1 MLSHCLLI
9 SSDQFRSVQTVF
21 TKNIYKKNEKYTI
34 LPAHD
39 KPTAWLHWERRNP
52 YICLLGWST
61 FVMSDVM
68 FWSLHVNFH
77 HVWTVCFATT
87 CSALQSSV
95 FLVLQLLK
103 LVLLFSTL
111 NRSQALLI
119 IRSLSTKLCLTWL
132 WFTSCLIFLFHIYL
146 KIITNSSSVSPAFC
160 VAVSFEVFSKKVDSL
175 FWLGRLGWSCGCSGP
190 FVGGCCELPSGCR
203 GLPSGFRWLPSG
215 CSGLPRRCRGP
226 PGGCCGLSGEPGG
239 RLETTS
245 FLFRGV
251 GSVGKS
257 ICREGWQEIDK
268 RKKRWSS
275 K

>member
-1 MLSHCLLI
+1 M
-9 SSDQFRSVQTVF
+9 F
-21 TKNIYKKNEKYTI
+21 TKKHLQKHII

-39 KPTAWLHWERRNP
+39 KPTAWLHWERSNP
-52 YICLLGWST
+52 NSCLLRWSA
-61 FVMSDVM
+61 FVMSDIM
-68 FWSLHVNFH
+68 CWSVHVNFPH
-77 HVWTVCFATT
+77 IWTVCFATT

-103 LVLLFSTL
+103 LVLLFSTF

-119 IRSLSTKLCLTWL
+119 IWSLSTKLCLTWL

-190 FVGGCCELPSGCR
+190 FVGGCCELPRRCR
-203 GLPSGFRWLPSG
+203 GLP
-215 CSGLPRRCRGP
+215 
-226 PGGCCGLSGEPGG
+226 GGCFGLSGEPGG
-239 RLETTS
+239 SLETTS